1 VEADRSS
8 ERQLNIKAD
17 LALKAVDS
25 SRHGSDSE
33 SKAQHKAAWPRSYE
47 IDISSNWRDKGLTGL
62 VRQYR
67 AEQVAKQLVSSRCW
81 RGMHQRSLATV
92 IEEDWKE
99 FARSSEEQLNG
110 SLGSKQKQV
119 QTVYRTGQSM
129 AGKTEAALYRCLSGL
144 VAGPDG
150 KTKTKDLL
158 SPPPPISILPN
169 LLAWDAKPGWSAS
182 SRPALPL
189 PRAVIT
195 SLLP

>member
-1 VEADRSS
+1 MEADRSS

-25 SRHGSDSE
+25 SRHGSGSE

-99 FARSSEEQLNG
+99 FARSSEGLQSRREPDRRQRLGFDFEEQLNG
-110 SLGSKQKQV
+110 SLGSKQ
-119 QTVYRTGQSM
+119 
-129 AGKTEAALYRCLSGL
+129 
-144 VAGPDG
+144 
-150 KTKTKDLL
+150 
-158 SPPPPISILPN
+158 
-169 LLAWDAKPGWSAS
+169 
-182 SRPALPL
+182 
-189 PRAVIT
+189 T
-195 SLLP
+195 SFEI